1 MKDLGKHLFLLLVIL
16 ILLVGIYLSYKSPA
30 YNLSSFNLQPLLKKI
45 EGFTTST
52 LYPEPVNFKIVEIAK
67 TGITVEF
74 NPPPP
79 PSNANGTIPSPMP
92 QLLKYCVIV
101 ASMDDKGA
109 VVNGQRMFLQPADTC
124 TNPDIK
130 NTSLPESQRF
140 LCNYKISLVPNDN
153 EVSFKAGLMAIYDTG
168 NSNVVNPINVNI
180 FRLELS
186 LGDNINIFNEGLS
199 ALKTKQ
205 QMNSSILSGQNVM
218 GTADGQFEMI
228 KQSLGGYPDN
238 LYLEQSVGEHTLS
251 DAINKQ
257 LSLGIV
263 NVNLANATMS

>member
-1 MKDLGKHLFLLLVIL
+1 MKDLGKHLFLLLVTL
-16 ILLVGIYLSYKSPA
+16 ILLVGIYLSYNSPTF
-30 YNLSSFNLQPLLKKI
+30 NLSSLSIKHKI

-52 LYPEPVNFKIVEIAK
+52 LYPEPVNFKIIDINK

-79 PSNANGTIPSPMP
+79 PSNSDGTIPSPSP
-92 QLLKYCVIV
+92 QLVKYCIIL

-109 VVNGQRMFLQPADTC
+109 IVNGQRMFLQPVDNC

-140 LCNYKISLVPNDN
+140 LCNYKISLVPNEN

-168 NSNVVNPINVNI
+168 NSNVINPSNINI

-186 LGDNINIFNEGLS
+186 LGDNINIFNEGVA
-199 ALKTKQ
+199 ALKSKQ
-205 QMNSSILSGQNVM
+205 KMTSSILNSQNVI

-238 LYLEQSVGEHTLS
+238 LYIEQSIGEHTLS

-257 LSLGIV
+257 LSLGVV
-263 NVNLANATMS
+263 NLNLANAIMS